1 MRNLILFDDEIR
13 DNLLPLTYTR
23 PVCELRVGVST
34 IREKWERAL
43 DGKASFITREY
54 LTGKYPITI
63 GEDNLV
69 INGSVL
75 PSPLLVR
82 LIDELSVNE
91 ALVSNGDLVAARI
104 PGNEFDSLIDGS
116 FGDDIAGYSLQETPV
131 KKLTHLWQ
139 IFTLCGEEIAEDFE
153 HITKGR
159 KSAALSGTN
168 STIGEHPVFVEEGV
182 WAEHVIFNT
191 TKGPIYLGK
200 NALIMEGSMLRG
212 PVAIGEG
219 GVVKMGTKIY
229 GASSFGPFCK
239 VGGEIN
245 NVVMQAHS
253 NKGHDGYLG
262 NSVIGE
268 WCNIG
273 ADANASNL
281 KNTYSSVK
289 LWSYAKEKFEDTG
302 LTFCG
307 LIMGD
312 HSKCGINT
320 MFNTGTVVGVSANVY
335 GAGFVRNFVPSFSW
349 GGPQGMKTFNLDKA
363 FETAEAVMSRR
374 KIEFP
379 DTEKSILSAVFEMSA
394 VHRRWDKS

>member
-1 MRNLILFDDEIR
+1 MRNLILFDDEIGK
-13 DNLLPLTYTR
+13 NLLPLTYTR
-23 PVCELRVGVST
+23 PVSDLRVGIST

-54 LTGKYPITI
+54 LTEKYPIAI

-91 ALVSNGDLVAARI
+91 ALVSSGDLVAARI
-104 PGNEFDSLIDGS
+104 PGNEFDALIDGS
-116 FGDDIAGYSLQETPV
+116 FGENIEGYSLQETPV
-131 KKLTHLWQ
+131 KKLTQLWQ
-139 IFTLCGEEIAEDFE
+139 IFTLCGEEIAEDFK

-159 KSAALSGTN
+159 TSAVLSKTN
-168 STIGEHPVFVEEGV
+168 SIIGDHPVFVEEGV

-191 TKGPIYLGK
+191 TNGPIYLGR
-200 NALIMEGSMLRG
+200 NAKIMEGSLLRG

-281 KNTYSSVK
+281 KNTYSTVK

-363 FETAEAVMSRR
+363 IETAEAVSSRR
-374 KIEFP
+374 KIEFS
-379 DTEKSILSAVFEMSA
+379 DTEKGILSTVFEISA

>member
-23 PVCELRVGVST
+23 PVCELRVGISK
-34 IREKWERAL
+34 IREKWERAF
-43 DGKASFITREY
+43 DTNASFITREY
-54 LTGKYPITI
+54 LTEKYPITI

-75 PSPLLVR
+75 PSPLLIR
-82 LIDELSVNE
+82 LIDELSPNE
-91 ALVSNGDLVAARI
+91 ALVSDGDLVAARI
-104 PGNEFDSLIDGS
+104 PGDEFDALIDGS

-131 KKLTHLWQ
+131 KKLTHLWE
-139 IFTLCGEEIAEDFE
+139 IFSLCREEIIEDFNQ
-153 HITKGR
+153 ITEGR
-159 KSAALSGTN
+159 TSATLSKTN
-168 STIGEHPVFVEEGV
+168 SIIGNHPVFAEPGV

-191 TKGPIYLGK
+191 SNGPIYLGK
-200 NALIMEGSMLRG
+200 DAKIMEGTMMRG

-239 VGGEIN
+239 LGGEIN
-245 NVVMQAHS
+245 NVVMQANS

-268 WCNIG
+268 WCNLG

-307 LIMGD
+307 LVMGD

-349 GGPQGMKTFNLDKA
+349 GGPQGMKTFILKKSL
-363 FETAEAVMSRR
+363 ETAGAVMSRR
-374 KIEFP
+374 GIEL
-379 DTEKSILSAVFEMSA
+379 DLTERNILSSVFEMSA
-394 VHRRWDKS
+394 IHRRWDKS